1 MKHNYILIIQSSTI
15 LPTLLI
21 FYFLC
26 NNSLLIKSD
35 NFLHFFSVL
44 NSRKSTFEKQTCK
57 MLWKHLQ
64 YNRKATKR
72 TTGALTDITVKF
84 TSTDS
89 IFEQS
94 KIKDNTMLF
103 VFVKSDLNVQQDI
116 ILIDGYA
123 IHCFLAEC
131 TCSYY
136 F

>member
-1 MKHNYILIIQSSTI
+1 
-15 LPTLLI
+15 
-21 FYFLC
+21 
-26 NNSLLIKSD
+26 
-35 NFLHFFSVL
+35 
-44 NSRKSTFEKQTCK
+44 

-103 VFVKSDLNVQQDI
+103 VFVKSGLNVQQDI